1 MSELKLRKV
10 ELNFSSS
17 SKVSMAA
24 CAFTWH
30 VNANNTKMMCVQ
42 YLSYNNLFA
51 GKLKFHI
58 KLKNQKND
66 SLFVLYRQ
74 AI

>member
-17 SKVSMAA
+17 GKVSMAA

-30 VNANNTKMMCVQ
+30 VNANNTKMMCV
-42 YLSYNNLFA
+42 
-51 GKLKFHI
+51 
-58 KLKNQKND
+58 
-66 SLFVLYRQ
+66 
-74 AI
+74 

>member
-24 CAFTWH
+24 CVFTWH
-30 VNANNTKMMCVQ
+30 VNANNTKMMCV
-42 YLSYNNLFA
+42 
-51 GKLKFHI
+51 
-58 KLKNQKND
+58 
-66 SLFVLYRQ
+66 
-74 AI
+74 

>member
-10 ELNFSSS
+10 EVNFSSS

-30 VNANNTKMMCVQ
+30 VNANNTKMMCV
-42 YLSYNNLFA
+42 
-51 GKLKFHI
+51 
-58 KLKNQKND
+58 
-66 SLFVLYRQ
+66 
-74 AI
+74 

>member
-30 VNANNTKMMCVQ
+30 LNANNTKMMCV
-42 YLSYNNLFA
+42 
-51 GKLKFHI
+51 
-58 KLKNQKND
+58 
-66 SLFVLYRQ
+66 
-74 AI
+74 